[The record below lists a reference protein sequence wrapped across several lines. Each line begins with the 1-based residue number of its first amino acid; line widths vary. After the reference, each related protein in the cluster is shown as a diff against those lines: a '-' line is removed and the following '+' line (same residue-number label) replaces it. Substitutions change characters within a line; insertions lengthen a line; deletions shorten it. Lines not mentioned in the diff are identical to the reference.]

1 MFNDDRM
8 DTGMTQIPPLNI
20 QSQVKIVLAKPP
32 SQATVDE
39 MIEEDSISQA
49 TFAKMVDTDSMVKT
63 DDMAIITAYNS
74 RESNRVVVSD
84 VLDDNSSI

>member
-8 DTGMTQIPPLNI
+8 DTGMTHAPPLNI

-39 MIEEDSISQA
+39 MIEEDSISVA

-63 DDMAIITAYNS
+63 DDKAYNS